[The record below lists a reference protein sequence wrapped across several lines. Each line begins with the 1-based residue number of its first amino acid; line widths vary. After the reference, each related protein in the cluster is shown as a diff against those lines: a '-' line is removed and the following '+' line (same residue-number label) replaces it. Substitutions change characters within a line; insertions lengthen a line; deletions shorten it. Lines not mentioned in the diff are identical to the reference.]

1 MVLSDISVRR
11 PVFAGV
17 LSLILVILGVLAATR
32 LPVREFPN
40 IEPPVVS
47 ISTTYRGASAEII
60 ERRITQLLEDEVS
73 GIAGI
78 QKLTSTSQDERSSVT
93 IEFSLD
99 RDPDGAANDVR
110 ERVSRI
116 LQRLPEDA
124 DTPEVTKQNQG
135 MDATMYVSAES
146 QTRSLMELTDFAER
160 NLVDRLSVIDGVA
173 QIRLSGAQTPAMRV
187 WVDRDA
193 LAARGL
199 TVQDIEDT
207 LRRENVELPA
217 GRIESRQREFSL
229 RTETGLDLP
238 ENFEALVVGRGP
250 DNYPIRLGEVAAVRI
265 EPEDSRFF
273 SRSNRVS
280 GVSLGIV
287 PQSKANIL
295 EVNRAVVREV
305 EALQPGMPADLE
317 VGVSIDFS
325 KFVEESM
332 IEVAKVLAEALLLV
346 LIVIFAFVGSVRAT
360 LIPAVTIPVAIISAF
375 IVMAA
380 LDYTINTL
388 TLLGLVLAIG
398 LVVDDA
404 IVVLENIVRQME
416 LGKPPL
422 LAAIDGSREI
432 GFAVVATTVVL
443 VAVFVPI
450 SFMPGNVGRL
460 FGEFGISLA
469 AAIAF
474 SGLVALTLVPML
486 SSKFFASGIRRG
498 KLARRLDAFFKRVT
512 RAYQSSLTAFVRR
525 PWLAAVLV
533 LVIAAGGAG
542 LFGALPSEYAPAED
556 RNMMLM
562 MVRAPEGA
570 TPGYMDRQVQSVE
583 NILMPYV
590 ESGNMKRVVSR
601 SGMWGGGGDVNT
613 AFVYMPLESRSARD
627 RSAQELSAEIRNKV
641 SQLPGAI
648 ATVFLPPSLAIRT
661 SGSGL
666 AVILSG
672 NTYEELAAWQ
682 EQIIA
687 RVTAENPGILGLRSD
702 FFPTKPKI
710 KINIDRNR
718 TFDLGI
724 SLQTIGRT
732 LETMLGSRI
741 VTTYVDRGEEYNV
754 VLQGVARDR
763 ATPSDLENIYV
774 RSQRSGQLVPL
785 ANLVQLEEVAGPKEL
800 KRYNQLRS
808 VTLTGSLAPGYSLGE
823 AVKYMEKLIATEVLP
838 GASIA
843 FDGEARELKES
854 GNAVYF
860 TFGLALII
868 VFLVLAAQFES
879 LRHPLIIMLTVPLA
893 LTGGLVGLTLFGSS
907 VNVYSQ
913 IGFIILIGLAAK
925 NGILIVE
932 FANQLRDRGVEFM
945 EAIVSA
951 AAVRLR
957 PVVMTSLCTAFG
969 SVPLILAS
977 GAGAESRR
985 TIGATVFFGVTIS
998 VFLTLYLIPALYV
1011 LIARRTQSPE
1021 YISRLIEKL
1030 KRDAPADV
1038 APQTDTG
1045 TP

>member
-32 LPVREFPN
+32 LPVREFPA
-40 IEPPVVS
+40 IDPPVVS

-78 QKLTSTSQDERSSVT
+78 HKLTSTSQDERSSLT

-124 DTPEVTKQNQG
+124 DTPQVTKQNQG

-173 QIRLSGAQTPAMRV
+173 QIRLSGAQTAAMRI

-250 DNYPIRLGEVAAVRI
+250 DNYLIRLGEVADVRI

-295 EVNRAVVREV
+295 EVNQAVVREV
-305 EALQPGMPADLE
+305 AAMQPGMPADIK

-332 IEVAKVLAEALLLV
+332 IEVAKVLAESLILV

-360 LIPAVTIPVAIISAF
+360 IIPAVTIPVAIISAF

-486 SSKFFASGIRRG
+486 SSKFFARGIHRG
-498 KLARRLDAFFKRVT
+498 RLARRLDAFFKRVT
-512 RAYQSSLTAFVRR
+512 GKYQSSLTVFVQR

-533 LVIAAGGAG
+533 LLIAGGGGG
-542 LFGALPSEYAPAED
+542 LFSALPSEYAPAED

-570 TPGYMDRQVQSVE
+570 TPGYMDRQVQSIE
-583 NILMPYV
+583 SILMPYV
-590 ESGNMKRVVSR
+590 ESGDIKRVVSR

-627 RSAQELSAEIRNKV
+627 RPAQELSAEIRTKV

-672 NTYEELAAWQ
+672 NSYKELAAWQ

-687 RVTAENPGILGLRSD
+687 RVTAENPRILGLRSD

-785 ANLVQLEEVAGPKEL
+785 ANLVQLEEMAGPKEL

-823 AVKYMEKLIATEVLP
+823 AVKYMEKLIATEQLP
-838 GASIA
+838 GATIA

-879 LRHPLIIMLTVPLA
+879 LRHPLVIMLTVPLA
-893 LTGGLVGLTLFGSS
+893 LTGGLVGLTLFRSS

-969 SVPLILAS
+969 SVPLIFAS
-977 GAGAESRR
+977 GAGAESRH

-1011 LIARRTQSPE
+1011 LIARRTRSPE
-1021 YISRLIEKL
+1021 YISRLIETL
-1030 KRDAPADV
+1030 KRDAPSEVKPEA
-1038 APQTDTG
+1038 DTG
-1045 TP
+1045 RP

>member
-17 LSLILVILGVLAATR
+17 ISLILIILGVLAATR
-32 LPVREFPN
+32 LAVREFPD
-40 IEPPVVS
+40 IDPPVVS

-60 ERRITQLLEDEVS
+60 ERQITQLLEDEIS

-78 QKLTSTSQDERSSVT
+78 QKLTSTSQDERSSIT

-124 DTPEVTKQNQG
+124 NTPEVTKQNQG

-146 QTRSLMELTDFAER
+146 RTRSLMELTDFAER

-173 QIRLSGAQTPAMRV
+173 QIRLSGAQKTAMRI

-229 RTETGLDLP
+229 RTETGLELP
-238 ENFEALVVGRGP
+238 EDFEALVVGRGP
-250 DNYPIRLGEVAAVRI
+250 DDYLIRLGEVADVRI

-295 EVNRAVVREV
+295 EVNRAVAREV
-305 EALQPGMPADLE
+305 DAIQPGLPGDIT
-317 VGVSIDFS
+317 VDINIDFS

-332 IEVAKVLAEALLLV
+332 IEVAKVLAEALVMV

-360 LIPAVTIPVAIISAF
+360 IIPAVTIPVAIISAF

-380 LDYTINTL
+380 LGYTINTL

-422 LAAIDGSREI
+422 LAAIEGSREI

-474 SGLVALTLVPML
+474 SGLIALTLVPML
-486 SSKFFASGIRRG
+486 SSKFFAKGIQRG
-498 KLARRLDAFFKRVT
+498 RLARRLDAFFKRVT
-512 RAYQSSLTAFVRR
+512 GKYQSSLTAFVQR
-525 PWLAAVLV
+525 PRLAAVLL
-533 LVIAAGGAG
+533 LVITAGGAG
-542 LFGALPSEYAPAED
+542 LFSALPSEYAPAED

-570 TPGYMDRQVQSVE
+570 TPGYMDRQVQSIEKV
-583 NILMPYV
+583 LMPYV
-590 ESGNMKRVVSR
+590 ESGDMKRVVAR

-613 AFVYMPLESRSARD
+613 AFIYMPLQSRSVRD
-627 RSAQELSAEIRNKV
+627 RSSQELSAEIRNRA
-641 SQLPGAI
+641 SQQPGAI
-648 ATVFLPPSLAIRT
+648 ATVFLPASLAIRS

-672 NTYEELAAWQ
+672 NSYEELTAWQ
-682 EQIIA
+682 EQIMA
-687 RVTAENPGILGLRSD
+687 RVAAENPRILGMRSD

-710 KINIDRNR
+710 RINIDRNR
-718 TFDLGI
+718 TFDLGV

-763 ATPSDLENIYV
+763 ATPSDLANIYV

-800 KRYNQLRS
+800 KRHNQLRS
-808 VTLTGSLAPGYSLGE
+808 VTLTASLAPGYSLGE
-823 AVKYMEKLIATEVLP
+823 AVKYMEKLIATELPP
-838 GASIA
+838 GATIA

-860 TFGLALII
+860 TFGLALIL

-879 LRHPLIIMLTVPLA
+879 FRHPLIIILAVPLA

-907 VNVYSQ
+907 INVYSQ
-913 IGFIILIGLAAK
+913 IGAIILIGLAAK

-969 SVPLILAS
+969 AVPLILAS
-977 GAGAESRR
+977 GAGAESRH

-1011 LIARRTQSPE
+1011 LLARKTQSPE
-1021 YISRLIEKL
+1021 HVSRLIDRL
-1030 KRDAPADV
+1030 KRSEGDEV
-1038 APQTDTG
+1038 APE
-1045 TP
+1045 PR